1 MFLNKTIDMNAKSIK
16 GNSTAAIK
24 AALKDRIADGFI
36 PTLAFVFITNIEDVE
51 AMSEMLD
58 KEGIVIYGASTGQKF
73 TEEGIEADGIVVLL
87 LDIKTDCFRIV
98 LNDYQ
103 TTSPYETA
111 RQTGKT
117 GVQTFKNPGFIIS
130 PVDFR
135 IPGEDIIKG
144 LMNSAGHHT
153 TIIGGVAGEPDNF
166 TGIVFTNDSSSTSGL
181 LALII
186 DHDKISINGLAV
198 SGWKPAGIEKKITKS
213 DGSWVYT
220 IDNEPA
226 MNVIKKYLG
235 NEISINKP
243 TEGLVRLDSTYPLQL
258 QRASGTPIMKPV
270 LLWNTAN
277 NSVMVGGQVKEG
289 QQFRFS
295 LPPDFEV
302 IDTVVEST
310 RMVKEKNMP
319 DADALIVFSCA
330 GRLESLGP
338 MSTVEIERLA
348 EIWDKPM
355 IGFFSLGEFG
365 KLDDGQC
372 EFHGTTVSWVALK
385 EK

>member
-1 MFLNKTIDMNAKSIK
+1 MVFLNKTIDMNAKSIK

-198 SGWKPAGIEKKITKS
+198 SGWKPAGTEKEITKS
-213 DGSWVYT
+213 EGSWIYT

-235 NEISINKP
+235 GEISLNKP
-243 TEGLVRLDSTYPLQL
+243 TEGLVRLDSSYPLQF
-258 QRASGTPIMKPV
+258 QRASGTPVMKPV
-270 LLWNTAN
+270 LLWNTADH
-277 NSVMVGGQVKEG
+277 SVMVGGQVKKG
-289 QQFRFS
+289 QHFRFS
-295 LPPDFEV
+295 LPPDLDV

-310 RMVKEKNMP
+310 RMVKKNMP
-319 DADALIVFSCA
+319 DADAMIVFSCA

-338 MSTVEIERLA
+338 MSSVEIEGLA
-348 EIWDKPM
+348 AIWGKPM

-365 KLDDGQC
+365 KVDESQC

>member
-1 MFLNKTIDMNAKSIK
+1 MKAKTIIGKSPEEIQRTFAESK
-16 GNSTAAIK
+16 
-24 AALKDRIADGFI
+24 RDGFT
-36 PTLAFVFITNIEDVE
+36 PTLAFVFITNIEDSE
-51 AMSEMLD
+51 AMIQMLD
-58 KEGIVIYGASTGQKF
+58 KEGIAIFGASTGQKF
-73 TEEGIEADGIVVLL
+73 TEEGIEPDGIVVLL

-98 LNDYQ
+98 LKDYQ
-103 TTSPYETA
+103 TTSPYESA
-111 RQTGKT
+111 RQAGETGT
-117 GVQTFKNPGFIIS
+117 LAFKNPAFIIS

-144 LMNSAGHHT
+144 LMDTAGHHT

-220 IDNEPA
+220 IDNEPD
-226 MNVIKKYLG
+226 MDVIQKFLG
-235 NEISINKP
+235 SEISINKP

-270 LLWNTAN
+270 LLWNTAD
-277 NSVMVGGQVKEG
+277 NSVMIGGQVKEG

-295 LPPDFEV
+295 LPPDFDV

-310 RMVKEKNMP
+310 KMVKEKNMP

-338 MSTVEIERLA
+338 MSSVEIERLA
-348 EIWDKPM
+348 AIWAKPM

-365 KLDDGQC
+365 KVDDSHC

-385 EK
+385 EKQ